1 MHEYSLIQALVDRV
15 EHETRGRGKVHRVRV
30 KLGELSGVDPQ
41 LLATAYETFKP
52 ATVCADAALELT
64 QVCAQWSCR
73 ICGRTIARGDRL
85 QCCGFPARL
94 MQGDDLVL
102 DQIEL
107 EVP

>member
-15 EHETRGRGKVHRVRV
+15 EHETRGRGKVHRVRL

-64 QVCAQWSCR
+64 EVSAQWSCR
-73 ICGRTIARGDRL
+73 ICGRAIARGERL
-85 QCCGFPARL
+85 QCCGSPARL